1 MKIGDAQTDVDVRAQ
16 LAAARKPVAAPAAA
30 AAAAI
35 AAQQAA
41 AEASRQ
47 ERAAPPVEIPKI
59 ESVTRQIDSYLRS
72 MNKSLQFRVDQATG
86 EMVVTIRDDETG
98 EVIRQ
103 VPGEDALRI
112 AQRIEDSLSAMLD
125 EKA

>member
-1 MKIGDAQTDVDVRAQ
+1 MRIGDATTEAVDARPQRAAQ
-16 LAAARKPVAAPAAA
+16 PAKPAVEAVVAAV
-30 AAAAI
+30 
-35 AAQQAA
+35 
-41 AEASRQ
+41 EAPKRQ
-47 ERAAPPVEIPKI
+47 ERAAPAVTIPKI
-59 ESVTRQIDSYLRS
+59 ESVTRQIDSFLRS
-72 MNKSLQFRVDQATG
+72 INKSLQFRVDQATG
-86 EMVVTIRDDETG
+86 EMIVTIRDDETG

>member
-1 MKIGDAQTDVDVRAQ
+1 MRIGDAHTEVDVRAQ
-16 LAAARKPVAAPAAA
+16 LAAAARTPAAPAVEQAPAEVPRQAPAAA
-30 AAAAI
+30 
-35 AAQQAA
+35 
-41 AEASRQ
+41 
-47 ERAAPPVEIPKI
+47 PVAIPKI
-59 ESVTRQIDSYLRS
+59 ESVTRQIDSFLRS
-72 MNKSLQFRVDQATG
+72 INKSVQFRVDQATG

-112 AQRIEDSLSAMLD
+112 AQRIEDQLSALLD

>member
-16 LAAARKPVAAPAAA
+16 LAAARKTAAPTAAVPQPAAEPPRQQRAAPA
-30 AAAAI
+30 
-35 AAQQAA
+35 
-41 AEASRQ
+41 
-47 ERAAPPVEIPKI
+47 VEIPKI

-72 MNKSLQFRVDQATG
+72 MKKSLQFRVDHATG
-86 EMVVTIRDDETG
+86 QMIVAIRDDETG

>member
-1 MKIGDAQTDVDVRAQ
+1 MKIGDAPADVDVRAQ
-16 LAAARKPVAAPAAA
+16 LAARKSAGAAVAA
-30 AAAAI
+30 
-35 AAQQAA
+35 AAQQAVA
-41 AEASRQ
+41 AEAPRQ
-47 ERAAPPVEIPKI
+47 ARAAPAVEIPKI

-112 AQRIEDSLSAMLD
+112 AQRIEDSLSALLD

>member
-1 MKIGDAQTDVDVRAQ
+1 MRIGDAQADVDVRAQ
-16 LAAARKPVAAPAAA
+16 TAAIQRKAVVSALKSAEAPADVPRQKPAAA
-30 AAAAI
+30 
-35 AAQQAA
+35 
-41 AEASRQ
+41 
-47 ERAAPPVEIPKI
+47 PVTIPKI
-59 ESVTRQIDSYLRS
+59 ESVTRQIDSFLRS
-72 MNKSLQFRVDQATG
+72 INKSLQFRVDQATG

-112 AQRIEDSLSAMLD
+112 AQRIEDQLSTMLD